1 MSIVRFYVKF
11 SQILMSSYFYPNFIQ
26 RSFISGWSRSL
37 ALTNY
42 RYLLRGLTLSSSL
55 LFSFWLVPA
64 QAQIPGNYP
73 GYNGATVT
81 PSVTADDPYRL
92 GRSDEISIRM
102 FGVDPEFF
110 DRATYIIPVD
120 GRLNLPWIGQVMLE
134 GLTIHQAESRIAQAY
149 AAFIKNPQIT
159 VSLVSPRSLRV
170 TVSGQV
176 QRPGSYSLTPRE
188 AGVSSGLVQ
197 VGGNP
202 NDWPTVVTAIQA
214 AGGLQQQANLRT
226 VELKRLR
233 SDGSTQS
240 TTVDLWALLQG
251 ERSSQDISLRDG
263 DTIIVPVA
271 TSLDSTE
278 AQQIA
283 IANFSPDSIAVNIAG
298 EVKAPGEVEIKP
310 NSSLNQAILAA
321 GGFDD
326 PRASSGSAN
335 LIRLNADGSVVNRV
349 IQVNYSDP
357 LNEETN
363 PALRDDDIVLV
374 SRRSMAQTSD
384 FLGLLGDVI
393 LGVTNPINGILDLF
407 RGFTGYP

>member
-1 MSIVRFYVKF
+1 MNNGCYSKLTKKAFANLMAHWNVLSSRVYVV
-11 SQILMSSYFYPNFIQ
+11 S
-26 RSFISGWSRSL
+26 
-37 ALTNY
+37 
-42 RYLLRGLTLSSSL
+42 GLTLAGSL
-55 LFSFWLVPA
+55 WLSFSTSAA
-64 QAQIPGNYP
+64 QAQVLSNYP
-73 GYNGATVT
+73 GQSQNLTVVDVSATG
-81 PSVTADDPYRL
+81 DDLYQL
-92 GRSDEISIRM
+92 GRSDEISIRI
-102 FGVDPEFF
+102 FGIDPDFF

-120 GRLNLPWIGQVMLE
+120 GRLNLPWVGQVMMD
-134 GLTIHQAESRIAQAY
+134 GLTIHQAEARIAQSY
-149 AAFIKNPQIT
+149 APFIKNPQVT

-170 TVSGQV
+170 TVAGQV
-176 QRPGSYSLTPRE
+176 QRPGSYTLTPRE

-214 AGGLQQQANLRT
+214 AGGLQQQADLRT
-226 VELKRLR
+226 VELRR
-233 SDGSTQS
+233 VRFDGTVQS
-240 TTVDLWALLQG
+240 TTVNLWALLQG
-251 ERSSQDISLRDG
+251 EDLPQDTSLRDG
-263 DTIIVPVA
+263 DTIVVPIA
-271 TSLDSTE
+271 STLDPSE
-278 AQQIA
+278 AQKIA
-283 IANFSPDSIAVNIAG
+283 SANFSPDSIAVNIAG
-298 EVKAPGEVEIKP
+298 EVKTPGEVEIKP

-335 LIRLNADGSVVNRV
+335 LIRLNADGTVVNRV
-349 IQVNYSDP
+349 IQVDYSDP

-407 RGFTGYP
+407 RGFGGGF

>member
-1 MSIVRFYVKF
+1 MPDSRYV
-11 SQILMSSYFYPNFIQ
+11 QD
-26 RSFISGWSRSL
+26 
-37 ALTNY
+37 
-42 RYLLRGLTLSSSL
+42 
-55 LFSFWLVPA
+55 
-64 QAQIPGNYP
+64 
-73 GYNGATVT
+73 ATVVN
-81 PSVTADDPYRL
+81 PLAAVDDPYRL
-92 GRSDEISIRM
+92 GRSDEISIRI
-102 FGVDPEFF
+102 FGIDPDFF

-120 GRLNLPWIGQVMLE
+120 GRLNLPWVGQIVLE
-134 GLTIHQAESRIAQAY
+134 GLTIQQAESRLAQAY
-149 AAFIKNPQIT
+149 APFIKNPQIT

-188 AGVSSGLVQ
+188 AGVVPGTVT

-202 NDWPTVVTAIQA
+202 NDWPTVVAAIQA
-214 AGGLQQQANLRT
+214 AGGLQQQADLRA
-226 VELKRLR
+226 VELRRLR
-233 SDGSTQS
+233 LDGSIQS

-251 ERSSQDISLRDG
+251 QHSPQDISLRDG

-271 TSLDSTE
+271 TNLDPSE

-298 EVKAPGEVEIKP
+298 EVKDPGEVEIKP

-335 LIRLNADGSVVNRV
+335 LIRLNADGTVVNRV
-349 IQVNYSDP
+349 IQVDYSDP

-407 RGFTGYP
+407 RGFDAGF